1 MQVRFT
7 ACTLLAFS
15 RLYTFRSR
23 RAWWKAERPDQNLL
37 TLISIAASPGHAP
50 YTGVCRERSRLKAS
64 KRKRCKGSFHWEQKV
79 MNQSQSK
86 NNCGLLGFKPVG
98 AFVLDQTVLSWQLLG
113 FVFKRKKKKSWWYL
127 QYIQKPKMASR
138 KKRKHRKCS
147 ILIWEKWGCME

>member
-15 RLYTFRSR
+15 RLYTFRQR

-37 TLISIAASPGHAP
+37 TLISIAASPGHAS
-50 YTGVCRERSRLKAS
+50 YIGSRLKAS
-64 KRKRCKGSFHWEQKV
+64 KRKRRKGSFHWEQKV

-113 FVFKRKKKKSWWYL
+113 FVFKTKKKCNDDIYSIYKSQRWL
-127 QYIQKPKMASR
+127 LE